1 MHEMGIIFTGKLGKH
16 WIKSDALEKNVF
28 KSLSFSVLI
37 SQMGLSPLIPMKIVI
52 CCKEKY
58 KQEVKIR
65 SIRAVL
71 ASNWYPEDAKFLRFP
86 GASLPRPPPECCPG
100 PTWELTAGL
109 GNDELFDQVPFYGF

>member
-1 MHEMGIIFTGKLGKH
+1 MYQERMFLK
-16 WIKSDALEKNVF
+16 V
-28 KSLSFSVLI
+28 SLSVLI
-37 SQMGLSPLIPMKIVI
+37 RQMGLSPLIPMKIVI

-71 ASNWYPEDAKFLRFP
+71 VSIWYPENAKFLRFL
-86 GASLPRPPPECCPG
+86 GASLPGPPTRVLPRTYLGAYSDPRS
-100 PTWELTAGL
+100 PAGL